1 MPSKGQQEYSLQ
13 KIGIRLNQSFSLTP
27 ARAMV
32 LSLLV
37 LIEIAAV
44 ILYLPVCHTEACQMN
59 FADAL
64 FLATSCVCVTGLTTV
79 NVATEISRTGHWA
92 MIFFVQLGA
101 LGIILF
107 SSSLILMLG
116 GRLQLRVRKMIQESL
131 PGISLTSVARLTR
144 YIVIF
149 VFATEIIGAMILAF
163 AWVPE
168 YGWDQGIFHAIFHSV
183 GSLCGSGFSTFN
195 NGLVDYAGNVTV
207 NLTVMTLIVIGG
219 LGFLVLADIF
229 GIIKEKRSIRHLS
242 THSKMVLQTSL
253 VLIVFGA
260 IAFAFFERGN
270 PEVMGHG
277 LLQSIMTSFFQSI
290 TCRSGGYNTVNI
302 DALQEETQQMMM
314 FLMFIG
320 GGPGSTAGGIKVTSF
335 VLIVMA
341 AICQLRGFRD
351 IEVGSRRITW
361 EKTMQALA
369 LTVTAVL
376 CVIIVCVLLNF
387 FEKEFYS
394 RLLFEGVSALGTVGL
409 STGVTPELSTPSKLI
424 LCVSMFI
431 GRVGP
436 LTLASSLAA
445 GSKAKATRKPECNII
460 IG

>member
-1 MPSKGQQEYSLQ
+1 MD
-13 KIGIRLNQSFSLTP
+13 
-27 ARAMV
+27 
-32 LSLLV
+32 
-37 LIEIAAV
+37 
-44 ILYLPVCHTEACQMN
+44 

-79 NVATEISRTGHWA
+79 NVAADISRTGQWA
-92 MIFFVQLGA
+92 MMFFVQLGA
-101 LGIILF
+101 LGIILC
-107 SSSLILMLG
+107 SSSLFLIFG
-116 GRLQLRVRKMIQESL
+116 GRLRLRARKMIQESL
-131 PGISLTSVARLTR
+131 PGISLTSVVLLTR

-149 VFATEIIGAMILAF
+149 VLASELIGAMILACV
-163 AWVPE
+163 WVPE
-168 YGWDQGIFHAIFHSV
+168 HGWNQGLFHAIFHSV

-207 NLTVMTLIVIGG
+207 NLTVMALIVIGG

-229 GIIKEKRSIRHLS
+229 AVAKEKRGIKHLS

-260 IAFAFFERGN
+260 AAFAFFERSN

-277 LLQSIMTSFFQSI
+277 FMQGIMTSFFQSV
-290 TCRSGGYNTVNI
+290 TCRSGGYNTVSI

-314 FLMFIG
+314 LLMFIG

-341 AICQLRGFRD
+341 AISQLRGFRD
-351 IEVGSRRITW
+351 IEVGARRVPWT
-361 EKTMQALA
+361 KTLQALA

-387 FEKEFYS
+387 FEQEFYS

-436 LTLASSLAA
+436 LTLASSLAS
-445 GSKAKATRKPECNII
+445 GPKAKATRKPECDII